1 MLAKLT
7 SKNQLTLPKSV
18 TDQLGSVQ
26 YFDVQLQAGQVLL
39 TPVRIQRGDAVRAKL
54 AELSLD
60 DQSIAAALAWGR
72 SAAADGPNAAS
83 RSVAKPVGK
92 SVGRSVAR
100 SVAESAPKRIA
111 EQRSQ
116 GTAKRTAPAA
126 AAKPSAERKS
136 TTAARKAMNV
146 GAEADKAP
154 GGARRKSTGRN
165 AA

>member
-92 SVGRSVAR
+92 SVGRSVA
-100 SVAESAPKRIA
+100 ESAPKRIA

-154 GGARRKSTGRN
+154 GGARRKSTGRS